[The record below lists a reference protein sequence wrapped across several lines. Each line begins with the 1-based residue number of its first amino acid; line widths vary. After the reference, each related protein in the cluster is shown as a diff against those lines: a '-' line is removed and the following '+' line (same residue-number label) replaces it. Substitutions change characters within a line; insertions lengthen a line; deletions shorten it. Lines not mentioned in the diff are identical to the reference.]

1 MSGQADGSGA
11 SANVLTREQV
21 LDELVEIT
29 RLEHSHLVHY
39 LRLHYAFGGERRP
52 DDSRPEAVVEAA
64 DAAMSVAFSDM
75 RHFKTLNQI
84 LVDAGRDPVLDRVV
98 QVTSESGLPIELA
111 PMTPTEFEHFPKR
124 EWALGDAVDGG
135 YERVRR
141 ALTSPTPPLSGNE
154 LDRVSSQLDFVGEK
168 RGHAGI
174 GGVLATTLGDIPPS
188 EYLLVTNVEPTEE
201 LDRRLLVLSDGSY
214 RSLTRILR
222 AAFGST
228 DFGSGPTI
236 NGDAVPRMNELHE
249 VNGILGLRR
258 VLPLFT
264 DPHED

>member
-11 SANVLTREQV
+11 SADALTRERV

-29 RLEHSHLVHY
+29 RLEHGHLVHY

-52 DDSRPEAVVEAA
+52 GDSRPEAVMEAA
-64 DAAMSVAFSDM
+64 DAAMDLAFSDM
-75 RHFKTLNQI
+75 RHFKILNQI
-84 LVDAGRDPVLDRVV
+84 LVGAGRDPVLDRAV
-98 QVTSESGLPIELA
+98 QVTPESGQPFQLA
-111 PMTPTEFEHFPKR
+111 PMTPTEFKHFPER
-124 EWALGDAVDGG
+124 ERALGEAVDGG

-141 ALTSPTPPLSGNE
+141 ALTSPTPPLSANE
-154 LDRVSSQLDFVGEK
+154 LDTVSSLLDSVREN

-174 GGVLATTLGDIPPS
+174 GGVLATTLGHIPPA
-188 EYLLVTNVEPTEE
+188 EYLLVTNVEPTAE
-201 LDRRLLVLSDGSY
+201 LDQRLLTLSDDSY

-222 AAFGST
+222 AAFGNT
-228 DFGSGPTI
+228 DFGNGPTI

-258 VLPLFT
+258 LLPLFT